1 MEVGGRSTGGC
12 YMTNRVNKIVSKAL
26 VYTDA
31 EIVLGCSNLEKTIFS
46 LLSWGDEGI
55 EEQKPLK
62 LHQATDF
69 EWYTG

>member
-46 LLSWGDEGI
+46 LLS
-55 EEQKPLK
+55 
-62 LHQATDF
+62 
-69 EWYTG
+69 